1 MNPAWWT
8 NKRVLVTGGAGF
20 IGSHLVAR
28 LVCEGIQ
35 VRAVDNLE
43 RGSKEYLGSSLPYI
57 DFRVEDLR
65 SLEKCR
71 ECCRNIDVVIH
82 LASKVGGIRY
92 YIERAGSVYRENTL
106 IDHNMWTAA
115 LDLGVPYYFYA
126 SSAHIYPRELQQ
138 SPHSPLIRED
148 QAYPAD
154 PELSYGWAKLAG
166 EQLILNDIRQGCS
179 TRAAIA
185 RVIGAY
191 GPNQSL
197 ELATGS
203 AIPVFCRRAIEY
215 PSKGPFVVLGT
226 GEEMRSYHYVSDTVE
241 AIVRSVEELER
252 STVVG
257 PFNLGAED
265 TVTIGELAEQII
277 SISGKSIEPSWDR
290 THPTAIWGQALDCG
304 LAAKVLGGW
313 KPRVSLREGLAAVYS
328 HIQSR
333 LQSAHEMAIIL

>member
-1 MNPAWWT
+1 MNPAWWA
-8 NKRVLVTGGAGF
+8 NKQVLVTGGAGF

-28 LVCEGIQ
+28 LVCEGMR
-35 VRAVDNLE
+35 VRAADNLE
-43 RGSKEYLGSSLPYI
+43 RGSKEYLGSSLHYI
-57 DFRVEDLR
+57 DFRIEDLR

-92 YIERAGSVYRENTL
+92 YIEQAGSVYRENTL

-115 LDLGVPYYFYA
+115 LELGVPYYFYA

-138 SPHSPLIRED
+138 DPHSPLIQEA

-166 EQLILNDIRQGCS
+166 EQLILNDVRQGCS
-179 TRAAIA
+179 TRASIA

-215 PSKGPFVVLGT
+215 PSNGPFVVLGT
-226 GEEMRSYHYVSDTVE
+226 GEETRSYHYVSDTVE
-241 AIVRSVEELER
+241 AIVRAVEKLER
-252 STVVG
+252 SPSVG
-257 PFNLGAED
+257 PFNLGAEERM
-265 TVTIGELAEQII
+265 TIGELAQEII
-277 SISGKSIEPSWDR
+277 SISGKNIVPSWNR
-290 THPTAIWGQALDCG
+290 THPTVIWGQALDCG
-304 LAAKVLGGW
+304 LAARVLDGW
-313 KPRVSLREGLAAVYS
+313 RPRVSLHEGLTVVYS

-333 LQSAHEMAIIL
+333 LQSKREIAVIS